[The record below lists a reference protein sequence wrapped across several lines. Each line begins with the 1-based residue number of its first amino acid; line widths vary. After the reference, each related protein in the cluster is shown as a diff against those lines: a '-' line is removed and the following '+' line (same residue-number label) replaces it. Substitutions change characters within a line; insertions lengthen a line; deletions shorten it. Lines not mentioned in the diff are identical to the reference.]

1 MGHPSMRKGTLTM
14 QAKRIAAAAAGGT
27 LGLVALPLAAMAS
40 TAPVGSAAGTAVTV
54 GSSSAPVAGVS
65 STSANSG
72 SSSSG
77 SSADVLDLGGNTVIG
92 GSSSDGN
99 NASGN
104 VVDTGSAAPAEV
116 SVAPYSATST
126 QPANGG
132 SSSEGK
138 AAVAR
143 VQAGSVSANVAQS
156 DSKAQYTTSPD
167 GTTTKSGGST
177 STDGLTVDAPGLSL
191 DVLHSDASS
200 SGQGNA
206 YLLGINGTEIGNSS
220 QLQSICQNL
229 SVPSVLSLS
238 CVSATGGAG
247 NLFEEVLGG
256 VLGPQQGGIPATLF
270 GSGGIGGGAGNASG
284 GAASPAVI
292 AAGTPANGAN
302 NGGLS
307 AAPSGTGT
315 ASNAPGGHLPFTGGP
330 IALWLLASVALVGLG
345 TVTVKTSSLVV
356 PRLYS

>member
-1 MGHPSMRKGTLTM
+1 MRKGTTQM
-14 QAKRIAAAAAGGT
+14 RAKRIAVAAAGGT
-27 LGLVALPLAAMAS
+27 LGLMAVPLAAMAS
-40 TAPVGSAAGTAVTV
+40 TAPTGGASGTAVTV

-65 STSANSG
+65 STTASAG
-72 SSSSG
+72 SSSAG
-77 SSADVLDLGGNTVIG
+77 SSADVLSLGGSTLAG
-92 GSSSDGN
+92 GSSADGD

-104 VVDTGSAAPAEV
+104 LADTGSSAPAEV
-116 SVAPYSATST
+116 QVAPWSATST
-126 QPANGG
+126 KPVAGS

-156 DSKAQYTTSPD
+156 DSKASYVTNPD
-167 GTTTKSGGST
+167 GTTTQSGGST
-177 STDGLTVDAPGLSL
+177 STDGLTVDAPGLSV
-191 DVLHSDASS
+191 DALHSDASS

-206 YLLGINGTEIGNSS
+206 YLLGINGTQIGTNS
-220 QLQSICQNL
+220 QLQAVCQNL
-229 SVPSVLSLS
+229 QVPSLLSLS
-238 CVSATGGAG
+238 CVTASGGAG

-256 VLGPQQGGIPATLF
+256 VLGPNDSGIPATLF
-270 GSGGIGGGAGNASG
+270 GAGGLGGGAGT

-292 AAGTPANGAN
+292 AASGPGATSPN
-302 NGGLS
+302 SSVSGLT
-307 AAPSGTGT
+307 AAPAGLGT
-315 ASNAPGGHLPFTGGP
+315 ASNAAGGRLPFTGAP